1 LGRGLRHLDRLL
13 GGRNRRLGGAV
24 GVAPHGVPRRPRVR
38 DAAGTARS
46 VQLTHCSPR
55 RTARCHVNAMALLV
69 AAAAFPARRL
79 GISLTCLLAWRRP
92 AAFAGV
98 GVLISF
104 APLPALSLVAS
115 LTEGTRV
122 ATSGTFAQF
131 GVYFLDPR
139 TVSAHMTGLIG
150 TIVREPRPVREG
162 CRGSPRRDGAA
173 GATIL
178 PHGASH
184 PVPADRAVRLRVAR

>member
-1 LGRGLRHLDRLL
+1 
-13 GGRNRRLGGAV
+13 
-24 GVAPHGVPRRPRVR
+24 
-38 DAAGTARS
+38 
-46 VQLTHCSPR
+46 
-55 RTARCHVNAMALLV
+55 
-69 AAAAFPARRL
+69 AAACPARRL
-79 GISLTCLLAWRRP
+79 VISVTCLLAWRRP

-115 LTEGTRV
+115 LTEGTLV

-139 TVSAHMTGLIG
+139 TVSAHMTGLLG

-162 CRGSPRRDGAA
+162 CRGSHRRDGAA

-184 PVPADRAVRLRVAR
+184 PVPADRAVRLRVARRRRRQPRLLGGVREPRGQARGDAARRPRGRVHPGAPPAVRPGGVPDRPVRPAQLR